1 MTFLE
6 LLSRYGKIEI
16 PRIQRNYA
24 QGRENESIVR
34 NSFLNDLVTVL
45 NSDDADI
52 CLDFIYGSV
61 LNYEDIKKEEKK
73 KFIPVDGQ
81 QRLTTL
87 YLLYWYVN
95 NCFAKEKNKKKCRP
109 IRRFLSMG

>member
-52 CLDFIYGSV
+52 CLDFIYSSV

-95 NCFAKEKNKKKCRP
+95 NCFEK
-109 IRRFLSMG
+109 

>member
-34 NSFLNDLVTVL
+34 NSFLNDLVTVSIGKVPPAAASCKTSRIKAINL
-45 NSDDADI
+45 PTSLKFRIKNSIRATK
-52 CLDFIYGSV
+52 V
-61 LNYEDIKKEEKK
+61 LAINTIEK
-73 KFIPVDGQ
+73 
-81 QRLTTL
+81 
-87 YLLYWYVN
+87 
-95 NCFAKEKNKKKCRP
+95 
-109 IRRFLSMG
+109 